1 MGIPTLTVQN
11 APGTQPE
18 EPSEGECMERN
29 EESGCGEKD
38 EGVPEVVSATNFTFK
53 ETSQIFYIIKRAK
66 DEI

>member
-18 EPSEGECMERN
+18 ERSEGERMERN

-53 ETSQIFYIIKRAK
+53 ETSEIFYIIKRAK